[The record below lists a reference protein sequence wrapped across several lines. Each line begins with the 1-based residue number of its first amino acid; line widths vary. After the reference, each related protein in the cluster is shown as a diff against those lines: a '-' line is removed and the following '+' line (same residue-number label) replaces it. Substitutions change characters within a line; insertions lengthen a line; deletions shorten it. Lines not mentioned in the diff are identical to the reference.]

1 VNVGMDTI
9 IPFPFV
15 CWQPY
20 SDNRIRS
27 SYSHI
32 HHDVNL
38 SFFPFFQFL
47 YVLAFAIETWWII
60 EAKGEFARE

>member
-1 VNVGMDTI
+1 
-9 IPFPFV
+9 
-15 CWQPY
+15 
-20 SDNRIRS
+20 
-27 SYSHI
+27 
-32 HHDVNL
+32 VNL